1 MRMTRVHVDAPLE
14 TGALLALPDGAA
26 QHVSRVL
33 RLGPGATLRL
43 FNGRGGEYE
52 ATIEAVRR
60 NEVTVRLGAHDAVE
74 RESSLRIT
82 LLQGLARG
90 EKMDLILQKATELGV
105 TGLVPVQMTRSTV
118 RLDAR
123 NADAKQRH
131 WQSVVISA
139 CEQCGRNTV
148 PLVSPPCD
156 FQQSLTL
163 SSSHEPA
170 SHKLMLAPD
179 DGARSLPEWIGTG
192 LSADAGAHVAVLV
205 GPEGGFDTAETA
217 AALASGFTNCRLGPR
232 ILRTETAGLAALAAL
247 QSLAGDLR

>member
-1 MRMTRVHVDAPLE
+1 MRVTRVHVDAPLV
-14 TGALLALPDGAA
+14 TGTLLALPDGAA

-33 RLGPGATLRL
+33 RLGAGAPLKL
-43 FNGRGGEYE
+43 FNGAGGEYE
-52 ATIEAVRR
+52 ATIETARR
-60 NEVTVRLGAHDAVE
+60 NDVVVRVGAHDATE
-74 RESSLRIT
+74 RESPLRIT

-105 TGLVPVQMTRSTV
+105 TGVVPVQMARSTV

-123 NADAKQRH
+123 NAEARQRH

-139 CEQCGRNTV
+139 CEQCGRNTI
-148 PLVSPPCD
+148 PMVSPPCA

-163 SSSHEPA
+163 SG

-179 DGARSLPEWIGTG
+179 DGALSLVEWAATAP
-192 LSADAGAHVAVLV
+192 LADPAALVSILV
-205 GPEGGFDTAETA
+205 GPEGGFDAAETA
-217 AALASGFTNCRLGPR
+217 AAIAAGFTSCRLGPR